1 MTQAGGFE
9 HITTMTAWEGA
20 AQVADVSLGAPLS
33 AGAAPALEIAPEAA
47 LEAVSEAALAPAFNL
62 RLPREP
68 AEALVFASPHSGRDY
83 PAELMAAAALDAAA
97 IRRSE
102 DAFVD
107 ELIASGPAHGAA
119 VITARYARA
128 FIDVNRE
135 AYELDPAMF
144 EDELPA
150 FAKARTA
157 RVAAG
162 LGSIARVVGEGQEI
176 YRRKLTFAE
185 ARRRI
190 EGAHRPYHEALAGL
204 VAQARARH
212 GRAVLIDWHSMPS
225 AASALGA
232 APSGPAALADRTRRG
247 CDMVLGDRFGSACA
261 PELTRL
267 VEREL
272 EAMGYRVAR
281 NAPYA
286 GGYTTEFYGR
296 PAEGVHALQIEIN
309 RAVYLDESAL
319 QPAAGFERLKRDIE
333 RLTRILARDWRRI
346 L

>member
-1 MTQAGGFE
+1 
-9 HITTMTAWEGA
+9 MTAWEGA
-20 AQVADVSLGAPLS
+20 AQAADISLEAPLS
-33 AGAAPALEIAPEAA
+33 AGATPASETTLE
-47 LEAVSEAALAPAFNL
+47 PAFNL
-62 RLPREP
+62 RLPEGP

-83 PAELMAAAALDAAA
+83 PAELMAAAVLDAAA

-107 ELIASGPAHGAA
+107 ELIASTPSHGAT
-119 VITARYARA
+119 VITARYSRA

-190 EGAHRPYHEALAGL
+190 EGAHRPYHQALAGL
-204 VAQARARH
+204 VEQARVRH

-225 AASALGA
+225 AASSLGA
-232 APSGPAALADRTRRG
+232 SPGPANARRG

-296 PAEGVHALQIEIN
+296 PSEGVHALQIEIN

-319 QPAAGFERLKRDIE
+319 ELTAGFERLTRDIE
-333 RLTRILARDWRRI
+333 RLTRVLAREWRRI

>member
-1 MTQAGGFE
+1 
-9 HITTMTAWEGA
+9 MTAWEGA
-20 AQVADVSLGAPLS
+20 AQAVDVLAADLSMEAPPR
-33 AGAAPALEIAPEAA
+33 ADAAPAPDCA
-47 LEAVSEAALAPAFNL
+47 LGALAPAFSL
-62 RLPREP
+62 GLPNGP
-68 AEALVFASPHSGRDY
+68 GEALVFASPHSGRDY

-107 ELIASGPAHGAA
+107 ELIASGPSHGAA
-119 VITARYARA
+119 TISARYARA

-150 FAKARTA
+150 FAKGRTA

-162 LGSIARVVGEGQEI
+162 LGSIAKVVGEGQEI

-190 EGAHRPYHEALAGL
+190 EGAHRPYHQALAGL
-204 VAQARARH
+204 VKATRETH

-225 AASALGA
+225 AASSIA
-232 APSGPAALADRTRRG
+232 APSASRSG

-296 PAEGVHALQIEIN
+296 PAEGVHALQVEIN
-309 RAVYLDESAL
+309 RAAYLDESCL
-319 QPAAGFERLKRDIE
+319 TPTPGFERLKRDIE
-333 RLTRILARDWRRI
+333 RLTRTLAREWRQI